1 MQCCAALGVATTPRW
16 SAGTTSKQA
25 NTQTDCRKA
34 NRVVDA
40 ARHRTR
46 CLGSAGKA
54 WNCGR
59 SVAQANPRGSS
70 PAAQHRRGL
79 VGLAAAGSGRAS
91 FTFLSQPPRASFPP
105 SSSLA
110 IHPSHS
116 HTHSFLPILP
126 SKASCH
132 SECHPSASHTRCPL
146 RQAFSTRLHLPAP
159 VVLRDDF
166 DPLTSSLP
174 RSRLLQHHIHCWT
187 REPYHQRQTPY
198 FA

>member
-116 HTHSFLPILP
+116 HTLTHSFPFSHQRPLVTPSVIFLPPTLVALYDKP
-126 SKASCH
+126 FRHVC
-132 SECHPSASHTRCPL
+132 TCP
-146 RQAFSTRLHLPAP
+146 P